1 MDKHAVVIVTYNRAA
16 LLKECV
22 EAVLSQQSPY
32 DYVVILD
39 NASTD
44 RTPELLSAWEG
55 REGFLIL
62 REQENLGG
70 AGGFCR
76 ALEAAMETGADWFTI
91 IDDDSILREDFLKE
105 IKEAISRHKG
115 YAAYAGVPLTDG
127 IRIGHRRRVSGR
139 WIRREIPVPKEEYEK
154 EFFLCR
160 IASFCG
166 LVVSRDAVEKA
177 GFPMADFFIWYDDTE
192 YSLRLSTLTPILN
205 WNAALIDHKAQS
217 SSSGDGISWKDYYG
231 IRNRIRTSKIHYG
244 RLTAWTLAFY
254 KLAKGLLMFVRLTAA
269 GKYRQGAAQLRL
281 AERAV
286 LDGLAG
292 KGGIRSEYKPG
303 SRI

>member
-1 MDKHAVVIVTYNRAA
+1 MDKHAVVIVTYNRAS
-16 LLKECV
+16 LLEECV
-22 EAVLSQQSPY
+22 EAVLTQTAPY

-44 RTPELLSAWEG
+44 RTPELLTAWEG

-62 REQENLGG
+62 KEPENLGG

-76 ALEAAMETGADWFTI
+76 ALEAAMGTDADWFTI

-105 IKEAISRHKG
+105 IKTAIGRYEG
-115 YAAYAGVPLTDG
+115 FAAYAGVPLTDG
-127 IRIGHRRRVSGR
+127 IRIGHRRRVSGGL
-139 WIRREIPVPKEEYEK
+139 IRREIPVPKEEYEQ
-154 EFFLCR
+154 EYFLCR

-166 LVVSRDAVEKA
+166 LVVSRSAVEKA
-177 GFPMADFFIWYDDTE
+177 GLPMADFFIWYDDTE
-192 YSLRLSTLTPILN
+192 YCLRLSALTPILN
-205 WNAALIDHKAQS
+205 WNAARIDHKAQS
-217 SSSGDGISWKDYYG
+217 SPSGEGAGWKDYYG
-231 IRNRIRTSKIHYG
+231 IRNRIRTSKLHYG

-254 KLAKGLLMFVRLTAA
+254 KLGKGLWLLLRQTAA
-269 GKYRQGAAQLRL
+269 GKPGQGWAWLCL
-281 AERAV
+281 TGRAV
-286 LDGLAG
+286 RDGLAG